1 MLSTWRHAINEVHGQ
16 VMQHANCDSCSGRT
30 SHAYGKQVPASGGD
44 RVCQYAS
51 ARRSPQLNGCACLGD
66 VQVIGEVRGGLEGWF
81 AKGRWAE
88 LGITEQVDSGKYKL
102 TY

>member
-1 MLSTWRHAINEVHGQ
+1 MLPIQRHARHEDLLL
-16 VMQHANCDSCSGRT
+16 MQHAVRASDQCTHNQRQVCIEGF
-30 SHAYGKQVPASGGD
+30 HAYAPSRILRPGKGL
-44 RVCQYAS
+44 
-51 ARRSPQLNGCACLGD
+51 QLSKCAGD
-66 VQVIGEVRGGLEGWF
+66 VQVIGEVRGGLEGLF